1 MSSEIPDSPYPAV
14 VASDGGRVFLIDD
27 NADIRSLLADEFR
40 YAGLE
45 VAEFPD
51 GESFLKGTYEEKPS
65 VIVVDM
71 LLPGISGLRLFEAIR
86 VQGVETPVIFISGY
100 SQPTQIIDAM
110 KLGAVDFLWKPFKVE
125 ALMGA
130 VSKSLAQDAA
140 RINRLKR
147 IKTTGKNWSELTR
160 REQEICRLMVQGYGN
175 SEISRQLDIQPD
187 TVKKHRAKVLEKMGA
202 ESLADLMSFM
212 RDIDV
217 Q

>member
-1 MSSEIPDSPYPAV
+1 M
-14 VASDGGRVFLIDD
+14 IDD
-27 NADIRSLLADEFR
+27 NADIRGLLADEFR
-40 YAGLE
+40 YAGMA
-45 VAEFPD
+45 VVEFPD
-51 GESFLKGTYEEKPS
+51 GESFLKAKYEERPS

-130 VSKSLAQDAA
+130 VSKSLALDAS
-140 RINRLKR
+140 RLNHLKR
-147 IKTTGKNWSELTR
+147 VNAMGQSWDELTR
-160 REQEICRLMVQGYGN
+160 REQEICRLMVKGYGN

-187 TVKKHRAKVLEKMGA
+187 TVKKHRAKVMEKMGVD
-202 ESLADLMSFM
+202 SLADLMSSM
-212 RDIDV
+212 RNIDMA
-217 Q
+217 